1 MIVYRSALIPRKLSC
16 PSWLRAVLLTLILFW
31 LLHHIVYWFYNSLQ
45 YTLFIFTNHF
55 FLNPFMTEADMLRKS
70 MDWFLYDIGLRHER
84 VMTREAVSFEKVF
97 HWTQWNQKKQF
108 SWNLKVVLRPGY
120 TVKYFFQSI
129 SCNIFWSLSWNKK
142 ILKTDFQNFL
152 YRERLSYWI
161 CFHVWLS
168 LFLSMTSAKI

>member
-31 LLHHIVYWFYNSLQ
+31 LLHHTVYWFYNSLQ

-108 SWNLKVVLRPGY
+108 SWNLKVVLKPGY

-129 SCNIFWSLSWNKK
+129 SCKLPRNVHDIYFEAFHEIRKFWKPIFRIFSIVK
-142 ILKTDFQNFL
+142 DFPIEFVFK
-152 YRERLSYWI
+152 RG
-161 CFHVWLS
+161 
-168 LFLSMTSAKI
+168 